1 MEEDKPWALI
11 SKVGGPHGYLEELAD
26 IVKQHF
32 QIVCYKDFLQNP
44 VLHGSKIQALLN
56 WK

>member
-1 MEEDKPWALI
+1 MGTNFKGWGSTWLL
-11 SKVGGPHGYLEELAD
+11 YLEELAD

-44 VLHGSKIQALLN
+44 VLHNPKYRLC
-56 WK
+56 